1 MTTQQCGFVEQLAAA
16 IIGLPRNLRAVFVM
30 ANVQGKSRGE
40 IAAALGI
47 SERRVDRRKAKALRL
62 CRERLLSQGI
72 DPVDFR

>member
-40 IAAALGI
+40 IAATLGI
-47 SERRVDRRKAKALRL
+47 SERRVDRRKTKALRL
-62 CRERLLSQGI
+62 CRERLLSRGI